1 MATPFRQWLRRHP
14 ALAYPA
20 LGLIA
25 AALLFALLDRI
36 FPLHLPEQD
45 QLYARVVVDKI
56 GRPLRAFPDASGV
69 WRYEISLDEVS
80 PLYLEALLAYE
91 DRRFWH
97 HPGIDPVALVRAA
110 ASNWRHSR
118 TISGGSTITM
128 QVARLLHPHSR
139 SIPGK
144 LHQMF
149 RALQLERH
157 LDKREILTLY
167 CNIAPF
173 GGTIEGVQAAS
184 FTYLNKPARDLTH
197 AEAALLAVLPQSPT
211 RYRPDLAPALA
222 QQARDKV
229 LDRMV
234 TFGHWPQEQVDAAK
248 LEPVQPLNKR
258 LDNQAALLAERLTNT
273 RSQRVVH
280 STIDADLQASLEDYL
295 RQFIATQPER
305 TSAAVLVVDNATS
318 EVRAYLGAADFGNLE
333 RFGHVDMVRALRSP
347 GSTLKPFLYGLALD
361 AGLIHSQSLLIDAP
375 LQWQEYQPAN
385 FSGAFVG
392 PVSAAEALQ
401 RSLNVPAVD
410 LLDRYGP
417 EQFVARLAN
426 AGLDLS
432 VPGGKANLAVILGG
446 AGTNLEKLVVAYSAL
461 ANGGKTRPLRF
472 YADAPQA
479 PEAFLVSPEAAWIVY
494 DMLSGVAG
502 PDGLRR
508 VSAMVQRPTLAWKT
522 GTSYGMRDAWAIGID
537 RRHTI
542 GVWVGRPDNSAMA
555 GNTGRDSAGPLL
567 HTIADHLGIAAGP
580 PKPPGVEP
588 TTICWPLGTDA
599 ASQPAEFCH
608 RQAQAWTI
616 KGTVPPTWADRQ
628 MPLLPNP
635 LPYWQDPNTNKRVH
649 SGCLTPGAMQK
660 YAALWPSA
668 LEPWLPR
675 DWRRQGQLPA
685 LAKGCDA
692 IGAVPVKIEQI
703 APNTIYRRAGSG
715 DSPPRVPLLASGG
728 EGRYHWYVDGRFL
741 HSSPPTQTLELVS
754 PGTHQILVVDDAGN
768 LDKIDVTLEAL

>member
-1 MATPFRQWLRRHP
+1 MWSVLRRRR
-14 ALAYPA
+14 ALTFAA
-20 LGLIA
+20 LGLLAVIV
-25 AALLFALLDRI
+25 LFALLDRV

-45 QLYARVVVDKI
+45 QLYARVVVDRE
-56 GRPLRAFPDASGV
+56 GRPLRAFPDAAGV
-69 WRYEISLDEVS
+69 WRYEVGLDEIS
-80 PLYLEALLAYE
+80 PLYLDALLTYE

-97 HPGIDPVALVRAA
+97 HPGIDPIALVRAA

-149 RALQLERH
+149 RALQLEWH
-157 LDKREILTLY
+157 LEKREILTLY

-234 TFGHWPQEQVDAAK
+234 TYGRWSADQVEGAK
-248 LEPVQPLNKR
+248 LEPVQALNKR
-258 LDNQAALLAERLTNT
+258 LDTQAALLAERLTNT
-273 RSQRVVH
+273 SAERVVH
-280 STIDADLQASLEDYL
+280 TTIDANLQGALEDYL
-295 RQFIATQPER
+295 RQFITTQPER
-305 TSAAVLVVDNATS
+305 TSAAVLVVDNTTA

-417 EQFVARLAN
+417 DQFVARLAN
-426 AGLDLS
+426 AGLHLT
-432 VPGGKANLAVILGG
+432 VPGNKANLSVILGG
-446 AGTNLEKLVVAYSAL
+446 AGTNLEKLVLAYSAL
-461 ANGGKTRPLRF
+461 ANQGKARPLRF
-472 YADAPQA
+472 RPDDPQA
-479 PEAFLVSPEAAWIVY
+479 PETFLVSPEAAWIVY
-494 DMLSGVAG
+494 DMLSGVDG

-508 VSAMVQRPTLAWKT
+508 VSAMAQRPGLAWKT

-537 RRHTI
+537 QRHTI
-542 GVWVGRPDNSAMA
+542 GVWIGRPDNSALA

-567 HTIADHLGIAAGP
+567 HTIADHLGINPGP
-580 PKPPGVEP
+580 PKPTGVE
-588 TTICWPLGTDA
+588 TTNICWPLGTDET
-599 ASQPAEFCH
+599 SQPADFCH
-608 RQAQAWTI
+608 RRAQAWTI

-635 LPYWQDPNTNKRVH
+635 LPYWQDPRSQKRVH
-649 SGCLTPGAMQK
+649 SGCLTPGATQK
-660 YAALWPSA
+660 FAALWPSA

-675 DWRRQGQLPA
+675 DRRRQGQLPSFA
-685 LAKGCDA
+685 PGCDTT
-692 IGAVPVKIEQI
+692 GAAPVRIEQI
-703 APNTIYRRAGSG
+703 APNTIYRRAGS
-715 DSPPRVPLLASGG
+715 DDPPPRIPLLASGG
-728 EGRYHWYVDGRFL
+728 EGRYHWYVDGRYL
-741 HSSPPTQTLELVS
+741 HSAPPTQTLELVS
-754 PGTHQILVVDDAGN
+754 PGAHQILVVDDAGN
-768 LDKIDVTLEAL
+768 LDKIDVTLE

>member
-1 MATPFRQWLRRHP
+1 MWSVFRRRR
-14 ALAYPA
+14 ALTFAA
-20 LGLIA
+20 LGPLAVIV
-25 AALLFALLDRI
+25 LFALLDRI

-45 QLYARVVVDKI
+45 RLYARVVVDRE
-56 GRPLRAFPDASGV
+56 GRPLRAFPDSAGV
-69 WRYEISLDEVS
+69 WRYEVGLDEIS
-80 PLYLEALLAYE
+80 PLYLDALLTYE
-91 DRRFWH
+91 DRRFTH
-97 HPGIDPVALVRAA
+97 HPGIDPIALVRAA

-149 RALQLERH
+149 RALQLEWH
-157 LDKREILTLY
+157 LDKHEILTLY

-184 FTYLNKPARDLTH
+184 FTYLNKPARDLTR

-234 TFGHWPQEQVDAAK
+234 TYGRWSADQVEAAK
-248 LEPVQPLNKR
+248 LEPVQALNKR
-258 LDNQAALLAERLTNT
+258 LDTQAALLAERLTNT
-273 RSQRVVH
+273 SAERVVH
-280 STIDADLQASLEDYL
+280 TTIDANLQGALEDYL
-295 RQFIATQPER
+295 RQFITTQPER
-305 TSAAVLVVDNATS
+305 TSAAVLVVDNATA

-417 EQFVARLAN
+417 DQFVARLAN
-426 AGLDLS
+426 AGLHLT
-432 VPGGKANLAVILGG
+432 VPGNKANLSVILGG
-446 AGTNLEKLVVAYSAL
+446 AGTNLEKLVLAYSAL
-461 ANGGKTRPLRF
+461 ANQGKARPLRF
-472 YADAPQA
+472 RPDDPQA
-479 PEAFLVSPEAAWIVY
+479 PETFLVSPEAAWIVY
-494 DMLSGVAG
+494 DMLSGVDG

-508 VSAMVQRPTLAWKT
+508 VSAMAQRPGLAWKT

-537 RRHTI
+537 QRHTI
-542 GVWVGRPDNSAMA
+542 GVWIGRPDNSALA

-567 HTIADHLGIAAGP
+567 HTIADHLGINPGP
-580 PKPPGVEP
+580 PKPTGVE
-588 TTICWPLGTDA
+588 TASICWPLGTDET
-599 ASQPAEFCH
+599 SQPADFCH
-608 RQAQAWTI
+608 RRAQAWTI

-635 LPYWQDPNTNKRVH
+635 LPYWQDPRSQKRVH
-649 SGCLTPGAMQK
+649 SGCLTPGATQK
-660 YAALWPSA
+660 FAALWPSA

-675 DWRRQGQLPA
+675 DRRRQGQLPSFA
-685 LAKGCDA
+685 PGCDTT
-692 IGAVPVKIEQI
+692 GAAPVRIEQI
-703 APNTIYRRAGSG
+703 ASNTIYRRAGS
-715 DSPPRVPLLASGG
+715 DDPPPRIPLLASGG
-728 EGRYHWYVDGRFL
+728 EGRYHWYVDGRYL

-754 PGTHQILVVDDAGN
+754 PGAHQILVVDDAGN
-768 LDKIDVTLEAL
+768 LDKIDVILE